1 MLRGFTVLNPSG
13 DSYTFTLERPEEM
26 GVLIND
32 ITGLGPPKSNLILQS
47 VYNQDGTR
55 YNAAR
60 LENRQ
65 ITFELQ
71 MIGDGVPASRRMIY
85 SAFPIQ
91 QPVVITLHTDVRD
104 YEARGYVEAVTPN
117 IFSQN
122 ESVQVVVLCPQ
133 PYLTLPGN
141 WEAGIPF
148 ETRAGGF
155 EFPFQNA
162 LNKTELEFNTTERV
176 SSRPIEYVG
185 EVPSGFLIR
194 MPMVGNPG
202 LVSLYNHTRGE
213 LLQINV
219 DMYRMI
225 TGRTPGSGYTLEID
239 SRPGTFGAVILQ
251 PDGTVYQATGLVTI
265 NSKWPKLQPGE
276 NSLEVY
282 TSLSRT
288 VNVFSS
294 VTVYYSTYF
303 MGV

>member
-13 DSYTFTLERPEEM
+13 DTYTFTLERPEEM

-32 ITGLGPPKSNLILQS
+32 ITGLGPPKSNLILQN
-47 VYNQDGTR
+47 VYNQDGSR

-60 LENRQ
+60 LETRQ
-65 ITFELQ
+65 IAFELQ
-71 MIGDGVPASRRMIY
+71 MIGDGIPGSRRMLY
-85 SAFPIQ
+85 AAFPIQ
-91 QPVVITLHTDVRD
+91 QPVVLTFHTDVRD
-104 YEARGYVEAVTPN
+104 YEARGYVESVTPN

-122 ESVQVVVLCPQ
+122 ESVQVVILCPQ

-148 ETRAGGF
+148 ETKAGGF
-155 EFPFQNA
+155 QFPFYNNA
-162 LNKTELEFNTTERV
+162 GQASLEFNTTERV
-176 SSRPIEYVG
+176 SSRSIEYMG
-185 EVPSGFLIR
+185 EVPSGFMIR
-194 MPMVGNPG
+194 MPMLGNPG

-219 DMYRMI
+219 DLYRLN
-225 TGRTPGSGYTLEID
+225 TGTTPGSGHTLEID
-239 SRPGTFGAVILQ
+239 SRPETFGAVIRQ
-251 PDGTVYQATGLVTI
+251 PDGSVYQATGLVTI

-276 NSLEVY
+276 NALEVY

>member
-91 QPVVITLHTDVRD
+91 QPVVITLHTDIRD

-117 IFSQN
+117 IFSQY

-155 EFPFQNA
+155 EFPFQNT

-176 SSRPIEYVG
+176 SSRSTFRFYDPHADGWESWHGVTVQPHARRTTPDKHGRLSSQHRYRARKR
-185 EVPSGFLIR
+185 L
-194 MPMVGNPG
+194 
-202 LVSLYNHTRGE
+202 HTR
-213 LLQINV
+213 
-219 DMYRMI
+219 D
-225 TGRTPGSGYTLEID
+225 
-239 SRPGTFGAVILQ
+239 
-251 PDGTVYQATGLVTI
+251 
-265 NSKWPKLQPGE
+265 
-276 NSLEVY
+276 
-282 TSLSRT
+282 
-288 VNVFSS
+288 
-294 VTVYYSTYF
+294 
-303 MGV
+303 

>member
-13 DSYTFTLERPEEM
+13 DSYTFALDRPEEM

-47 VYNQDGTR
+47 VFNQDGAR
-55 YNAAR
+55 YNSAR
-60 LENRQ
+60 LETRQ

-71 MIGDGVPASRRMIY
+71 MIGDAVPGSRRLIY
-85 SAFPIQ
+85 AAFPIQ
-91 QPVVITLHTDVRD
+91 QPVVLLFHTDVRD
-104 YEARGYVEAVTPN
+104 YEARGYVESVTPN

-155 EFPFQNA
+155 QFPFSNSVGKA
-162 LNKTELEFNTTERV
+162 ELEFNTTERV
-176 SSRPIEYVG
+176 SSRSIEYTG
-185 EVPSGFLIR
+185 EVPSGFMVK

-219 DMYRMI
+219 DFYRLN
-225 TGRTPGSGYTLEID
+225 TGNSPGSGYTLEID
-239 SRPGTFGAVILQ
+239 SRPDTFGAVIRQ